1 MASSAVK
8 LADLNDF
15 INPSQ
20 VCIKPVEIQVPEDD
34 GSKPARIEIE
44 PDGSY
49 IQVTNDGKKTKLQ
62 KASITLNDCLACSGC
77 ITSAE
82 SILIEMQ
89 NHAELKKTL
98 LEKQETGLVVAACIA
113 QQSYSSLAAKHGI
126 SALDACGKIV
136 TYLKKLGADYVF
148 DASLGRSIALRQCT
162 SEFRHRKLNGG
173 VLPVLTSACPGWI
186 CYAEKS
192 HGDVVLPYIST
203 VKSPQQIMGS
213 LIKRRIC
220 QHHSIEP
227 SKIYVVSIMPCY
239 DKKLEASRSDFYSDV
254 YRTKDVDVVIATNE
268 LEVMLTEDSVDIQAL
283 SPTPLDSLVSLGET
297 EAPLS
302 HHGSGSGGYLHHVY
316 SHTIEE
322 PAEETSV
329 PLKTKRDIDFQEA
342 GVDASSLGKVNF
354 ALANGFK
361 SIQNIVRRIKRRKC
375 PYDYVEIM
383 ACPRGC
389 NNGGGQL
396 KDESASVAPGS
407 DSDMLARTQAAYD
420 TIQAISPEADQR
432 VEAIYRHLKMPLPDP
447 NTVTEA
453 ERQLFHTG
461 YHAVESTLAP
471 QLETW

>member
-20 VCIKPVEIQVPEDD
+20 VCIKPVELSKGEDD

-49 IQVTNDGKKTKLQ
+49 IQVSPSGKKTKLQ

-89 NHAELKKTL
+89 NHAELKKVL
-98 LEKQETGLVVAACIA
+98 LEKSQTNTIVAACVS
-113 QQSYSSLAAKHGI
+113 QQSYSSLAAKHNLT
-126 SALDACGKIV
+126 SLSACGKVV
-136 TYLKKLGADYVF
+136 TYLKQLGVDYVF
-148 DASLGRSIALRQCT
+148 DASLGRSISLRQC
-162 SEFRHRKLNGG
+162 SAEFRHRKQQGG
-173 VLPVLTSACPGWI
+173 PLPVLTSACPGWI

-192 HGDVVLPYIST
+192 HGDMILPYIST
-203 VKSPQQIMGS
+203 VKSPQQIMGA
-213 LIKRRIC
+213 LIKRRLS
-220 QHHSIEP
+220 QHHGVDP
-227 SKIYVVSIMPCY
+227 ATIYVVSIMPCY

-268 LEVMLTEDSVDIQAL
+268 LEVMLTEDAITLA
-283 SPTPLDSLVSLGET
+283 TIAETALDSLVSPGESDT
-297 EAPLS
+297 PCS
-302 HHGSGSGGYLHHVY
+302 HPGSGSGGYLHQVY
-316 SHTIEE
+316 CNIAEQS
-322 PAEETSV
+322 PATMAV
-329 PLKTKRDIDFQEA
+329 PLKMKRDIDFQEA
-342 GVDASSLGKVNF
+342 DLTNDQIGKLSF

-396 KDESASVAPGS
+396 KAETTAASSDEQ
-407 DSDMLARTQAAYD
+407 LAKTQAAYD
-420 TIQAISPEADQR
+420 QVPTLTAEEDVR
-432 VEAIYRHLKMPLPDP
+432 VEGIYQQLGMAPPCP
-447 NTVTEA
+447 NNVTES
-453 ERQLFHTG
+453 EHELFHTG
-461 YHAVESTLAP
+461 YHAVEATLAP